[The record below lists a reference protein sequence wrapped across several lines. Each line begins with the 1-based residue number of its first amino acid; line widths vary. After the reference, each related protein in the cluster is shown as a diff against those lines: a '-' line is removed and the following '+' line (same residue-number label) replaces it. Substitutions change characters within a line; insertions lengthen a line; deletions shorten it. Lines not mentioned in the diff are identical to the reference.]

1 MGLGIL
7 STLPPT
13 LPWSPT
19 LTRDFQS
26 ETALEKMRWDRDL
39 GGGVLSFL
47 DSRDLFLT
55 TYGKE
60 RVIWSLFDIMSL
72 RKV

>member
-1 MGLGIL
+1 MDGLRN
-7 STLPPT
+7 SFNATPH

-26 ETALEKMRWDRDL
+26 KIALEKMRWDRDL

-60 RVIWSLFDIMSL
+60 RVKSGVCLIL
-72 RKV
+72 